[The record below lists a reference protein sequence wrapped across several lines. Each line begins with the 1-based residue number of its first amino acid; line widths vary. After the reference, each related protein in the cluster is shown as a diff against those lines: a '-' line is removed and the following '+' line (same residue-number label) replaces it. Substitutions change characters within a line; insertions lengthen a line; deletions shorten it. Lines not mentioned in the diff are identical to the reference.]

1 MIKIK
6 SSLIFFITLF
16 LISCNSSKKE
26 EIRILSVTIEPQK
39 YFLEQL
45 VGDKFEI
52 NCVVPNGAN
61 PESFDLAPSQMLTVN
76 KSLAYFKVGHLGI
89 ENTWINN
96 ISEANK
102 DIEFVDCSIG
112 ITLIEEHECND
123 PDHNH
128 GHTTHA
134 HAGGIDPHTWSSPA
148 SAKIMVDNM
157 YKTIVRLDSL
167 NKSYYTENYTKVINE
182 INRTDSII
190 KDYIDKA
197 PSKSFII
204 FHPALSYFSQEYG
217 LTQLTIEHEGKNPSP
232 SQLKLLID
240 EAKKEK
246 VKAVFMQQEFDPKNV
261 ETIAGAIGVK
271 PVPVNLLAYN
281 WSDEMVKI
289 ARTIAFGNE

>member
-6 SSLIFFITLF
+6 LLTLLYLITFFT
-16 LISCNSSKKE
+16 SCNSTKTE
-26 EIRILSVTIEPQK
+26 EVKILSVTIEPQK

-45 VGDKFEI
+45 VGDKFKV
-52 NCVVPNGAN
+52 NCVVPNGSN

-76 KSLAYFKVGHLGI
+76 NSLAYFKVGHLGI

-96 ISEANK
+96 IQETST
-102 DIEFVDCSIG
+102 DIDFVDCSEG
-112 ITLIEEHECND
+112 INLIEEHVCDNH
-123 PDHNH
+123 DHNH
-128 GHTTHA
+128 GHNHA

-148 SAKIMVDNM
+148 SARIMVDNM
-157 YKTIVRLDSL
+157 YKAVVKLDNL

-182 INRTDSII
+182 INHTDSII
-190 KDYIDKA
+190 KTYLDQA

-217 LTQLTIEHEGKNPSP
+217 LEQLTIEYEGKNPSP
-232 SQLKLLID
+232 SQLKTLID

-261 ETIAGAIGVK
+261 ETIADAIGVK
-271 PVPVNLLAYN
+271 PVPVNLLSYH
-281 WSDEMVKI
+281 WSDEMIKI
-289 ARTIAFGNE
+289 ARTIALGNE